1 MAARMAAFGAFAIG
15 ASLLLVAGPAVAQT
29 QTTTRGPVRTPA
41 AAGPMAVPRTLAQAL
56 AATYLYQPALQAARA
71 QLRATDENVPQA
83 LAGWKPT
90 VIVAGTAGY
99 GDGATREYLQS
110 AGQWEV
116 LRNDRD
122 IATAQTTLT
131 QPLYTGGKVRA
142 NVNRANDLVMA
153 QRADLMAQEETSF
166 ANAVNAYVGV
176 ISAQQTLALNINNE
190 NVLRQQLQATNDQFR
205 VGEVTRT
212 DVAQA
217 EAALAGAV
225 AQVETAQGNLQ
236 TARGTYVQVIG
247 FEPPADLAA
256 PQPLRV
262 PTRTEQQAVVLA
274 AANNPAVVAAQF
286 NDSAAK
292 NAVEVAFAALLPQV
306 SFQGQIFQSNNASA
320 RSEDVNG
327 YQAILNV
334 TVPLYQ
340 GGAEYSTVRQA
351 RETEQ
356 QQAQL
361 IGDAQRTA
369 VQNTVNAWETRVA
382 AAAAADSTRTAI
394 RANEIA
400 LVGVEREHLVGTRT
414 TLDVLNAQQALLQS
428 QVTLV
433 QNLANLVTASYALA
447 SAVGRL
453 TARDLELPVPYYND
467 SAYYDRV
474 KNKWV
479 GIGVPPD
486 QTLFSAP
493 PPRPAVTLQ
502 PGGSP

>member
-1 MAARMAAFGAFAIG
+1 MAASPALGIG
-15 ASLLLVAGPAVAQT
+15 VSLLLATGAALAQT
-29 QTTTRGPVRTPA
+29 QAPKPAPARTAVA
-41 AAGPMAVPRTLAQAL
+41 ARPTAVPRTLAQAL
-56 AATYLYQPALQAARA
+56 AATYMNQPALQAARA
-71 QLRATDENVPQA
+71 QLRATDEDVPQA

-90 VIVAGTAGY
+90 VVVAGTTGY
-99 GDGATREYLQS
+99 GDGMSRQFLSSIGGWQN
-110 AGQWEV
+110 
-116 LRNDRD
+116 LRTDRD

-142 NVNRANDLVMA
+142 NVNRATDLVMA
-153 QRADLMAQEETSF
+153 QRANLMAQEETSF

-190 NVLRQQLQATNDQFR
+190 NVLREQLQATNDQFR

-236 TARGTYVQVIG
+236 TARGTYVQIIG
-247 FEPPADLAA
+247 YEPPADLAE
-256 PQPLRV
+256 PQPLSL
-262 PTRTEQQAVVLA
+262 PTRAEQQAVAMA
-274 AANNPAVVAAQF
+274 AANNPAVIAAQF
-286 NDSAAK
+286 NDAAAK
-292 NAVEVAFAALLPQV
+292 NAIEAAFAALLPQV
-306 SFQGQIFQSNNASA
+306 SFQGQVFQSNNSST
-320 RSEDVNG
+320 RSDQLNG
-327 YQAILNV
+327 YTAVLSV
-334 TVPLYQ
+334 SVPLYQ
-340 GGAEYSTVRQA
+340 GGAEYSAVRQA

-356 QQAQL
+356 QQSHL
-361 IGDAQRTA
+361 VGDAQRTA

-414 TLDVLNAQQALLQS
+414 TLDVLNAQQALLSS

-453 TARDLELPVPYYND
+453 TARDLELPVPYYD
-467 SAYYDRV
+467 ETAYYNQV

-479 GIGVPPD
+479 GIGVPND
-486 QTLFSAP
+486 ETLYSP
-493 PPRPAVTLQ
+493 PPTRPVITTA
-502 PGGSP
+502 PGSRP

>member
-1 MAARMAAFGAFAIG
+1 MAASPAFGIG
-15 ASLLLVAGPAVAQT
+15 ISLLLAAGPALAQT
-29 QTTTRGPVRTPA
+29 QSPTPAPA
-41 AAGPMAVPRTLAQAL
+41 AARTAAARSTAVPRTLAQAL
-56 AATYLYQPALQAARA
+56 AATYMNQPALQAARA

-90 VIVAGTAGY
+90 VVVAGTAGY
-99 GDGATREYLQS
+99 GDGMSRQFLSS
-110 AGQWEV
+110 AGGWQN
-116 LRNDRD
+116 LRTDRD

-142 NVNRANDLVMA
+142 NVNRATDLVMA
-153 QRADLMAQEETSF
+153 QRANLMAQEETSF

-190 NVLRQQLQATNDQFR
+190 NVLREQLQATNDQFR

-217 EAALAGAV
+217 EAALAGAI

-236 TARGTYVQVIG
+236 TARGTYVQIIG
-247 FEPPADLAA
+247 YEPPADLAE
-256 PQPLRV
+256 PQPLGL
-262 PTRTEQQAVVLA
+262 PTHTERQAVTMA

-292 NAVEVAFAALLPQV
+292 NAIEAAFAALLPQV
-306 SFQGQIFQSNNASA
+306 SFQGQIFQSNNSGT
-320 RSEDVNG
+320 RSDQLNG
-327 YQAILNV
+327 YTAV
-334 TVPLYQ
+334 VSVSVPLYQ
-340 GGAEYSTVRQA
+340 GGAEYSAVRQA

-356 QQAQL
+356 QQSQL

-414 TLDVLNAQQALLQS
+414 TLDVLNAQQALLSS

-453 TARDLELPVPYYND
+453 TARDLDLPVPYYEET
-467 SAYYDRV
+467 AYYNQV
-474 KNKWV
+474 KNKWA
-479 GIGVPPD
+479 GIGVPSNE
-486 QTLFSAP
+486 TLYSPPSTRPVITTAP
-493 PPRPAVTLQ
+493 GSRP
-502 PGGSP
+502 

>member
-1 MAARMAAFGAFAIG
+1 MAASPALGIG
-15 ASLLLVAGPAVAQT
+15 ISLLLAAGPALAQT
-29 QTTTRGPVRTPA
+29 QSPRPAPARTPA
-41 AAGPMAVPRTLAQAL
+41 AARPTAVPRTLAQAL
-56 AATYLYQPALQAARA
+56 AATYMNQPALQAARA
-71 QLRATDENVPQA
+71 QLRSTDEDVPQA

-90 VIVAGTAGY
+90 VVVAGTAGY
-99 GDGATREYLQS
+99 GDGMSRQFLSSVGGWQN
-110 AGQWEV
+110 
-116 LRNDRD
+116 LRTDRD

-142 NVNRANDLVMA
+142 NVNRATDLVMA
-153 QRADLMAQEETSF
+153 QRANLMAQEETSF

-190 NVLRQQLQATNDQFR
+190 NVLREQLQATNDQFR

-217 EAALAGAV
+217 EAALAGAI

-236 TARGTYVQVIG
+236 TARATYVQIIG
-247 FEPPADLAA
+247 YEPPADLAE
-256 PQPLRV
+256 PQPLSL
-262 PTRTEQQAVVLA
+262 PTRTEQQAITMA
-274 AANNPAVVAAQF
+274 ASNNPAVIAAQF

-292 NAVEVAFAALLPQV
+292 NAIEAAFAALLPQV
-306 SFQGQIFQSNNASA
+306 SFQGQIFQTNNSGT
-320 RSEDVNG
+320 RSDQLNG
-327 YQAILNV
+327 YTAV
-334 TVPLYQ
+334 VSVSVPLYQ
-340 GGAEYSTVRQA
+340 GGAEYSAVRQA
-351 RETEQ
+351 RQTEQ
-356 QQAQL
+356 QQSQL

-369 VQNTVNAWETRVA
+369 VQNSVNAWETRVA

-414 TLDVLNAQQALLQS
+414 TLDVLNAQQALLSS

-453 TARDLELPVPYYND
+453 TARDLDLPVPYYD
-467 SAYYDRV
+467 ETAYYNQV
-474 KNKWV
+474 KNKWA
-479 GIGVPPD
+479 GIGVPNNE
-486 QTLFSAP
+486 TLYSSPSTRPVITTAP
-493 PPRPAVTLQ
+493 GSRP
-502 PGGSP
+502 

>member
-1 MAARMAAFGAFAIG
+1 MAASPTLGLAC
-15 ASLLLVAGPAVAQT
+15 SLLLVAGPALAQT
-29 QTTTRGPVRTPA
+29 QAPKPAPHRTAMPA
-41 AAGPMAVPRTLAQAL
+41 QPTAVPHTLAQAL

-71 QLRATDENVPQA
+71 QLRATDEDVPQA

-90 VIVAGTAGY
+90 VVVAGTAGY
-99 GDGATREYLQS
+99 GDGLTRQYLS
-110 AGQWEV
+110 SIGGWEK
-116 LRNDRD
+116 LRTDRD

-142 NVNRANDLVMA
+142 NVNRATDLVMA

-190 NVLRQQLQATNDQFR
+190 NVLREQLQATNDQFR

-217 EAALAGAV
+217 EASLATAI
-225 AQVETAQGNLQ
+225 AQVQTAQGNLQ
-236 TARGTYVQVIG
+236 TARGTYVQIIG
-247 FEPPADLAA
+247 YEPPSDLAE
-256 PQPLRV
+256 PQPISL
-262 PTRTEQQAVVLA
+262 PTRTEQQAMAMA
-274 AANNPAVVAAQF
+274 AANNPAVIAAQF
-286 NDSAAK
+286 NDAAAK
-292 NAVEVAFAALLPQV
+292 NQIEAAFAALLPQV
-306 SFQGQIFQSNNASA
+306 SFQGQIFQSNNAGA
-320 RSEDVNG
+320 RSDTTNG
-327 YQAILNV
+327 YQAILSV
-334 TVPLYQ
+334 SVPLYQ
-340 GGAEYSTVRQA
+340 GGAEYSAVRQA
-351 RETEQ
+351 RQTEQ
-356 QQAQL
+356 QQSQL
-361 IGDAQRTA
+361 VGDAQRTA
-369 VQNTVNAWETRVA
+369 VQNTVNAWETLVA
-382 AAAAADSTRTAI
+382 ARASAASTRTAI

-453 TARDLELPVPYYND
+453 TARDLDLPVPYYD
-467 SAYYDRV
+467 ETAYYNQV

-486 QTLFSAP
+486 YTLYSRPPTAP
-493 PPRPAVTLQ
+493 VVTTSPGSRP
-502 PGGSP
+502 